1 MDKEY
6 LADLEHL
13 VTARPGSTR
22 DPVRYYTGWLV
33 HDTTQISSCVSDFVQ
48 YREQIRVVSQ
58 NPRYTSFPF

>member
-33 HDTTQISSCVSDFVQ
+33 HDTTQISS

>member
-22 DPVRYYTGWLV
+22 DPVRYYTG
-33 HDTTQISSCVSDFVQ
+33 
-48 YREQIRVVSQ
+48 
-58 NPRYTSFPF
+58 